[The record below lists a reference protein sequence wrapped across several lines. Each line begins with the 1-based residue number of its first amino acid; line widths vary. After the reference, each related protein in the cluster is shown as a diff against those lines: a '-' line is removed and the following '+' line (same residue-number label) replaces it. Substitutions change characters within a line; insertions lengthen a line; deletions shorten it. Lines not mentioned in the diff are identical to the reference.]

1 MEELISI
8 SDSITISPIRISLDL
23 LLIFIISRITVWHYE
38 KYSLSSA
45 FSNTKNAFSIV
56 AMSTVLIISVV
67 KSSLALSLGLVGAL
81 SIIRFRTPIKD
92 PEELG
97 YLFFIIATA
106 LAAGAEQEIAL
117 IVSAPIILFFLY
129 LINLNKQSKKE
140 RGLLCLEVE
149 EKLLDSVIETFQKGG
164 YQFSL
169 NRLIKENNKFSLDV
183 NVGNID
189 FTDLNKLIKEIEGKG
204 VELLTFISNEE

>member
-1 MEELISI
+1 M
-8 SDSITISPIRISLDL
+8 
-23 LLIFIISRITVWHYE
+23 
-38 KYSLSSA
+38 SSA

-56 AMSTVLIISVV
+56 ALSTVLIISVV

-97 YLFFIIATA
+97 YLFFIIATG

-117 IVSAPIILFFLY
+117 IVSTPIILFFLY

-140 RGLLCLEVE
+140 RGILYLEVE
-149 EKLLDSVIETFQKGG
+149 EKLLDSVVEAFQKGG
-164 YQFSL
+164 YHFSL
-169 NRLIKENNKFSLDV
+169 NRLIKEKSKFSLDV